1 MLYYI
6 YIYILI
12 YIFNIFPRNF
22 CMTTAWHIPGC
33 SKAAM
38 SGAAV
43 ARSCYKR
50 KRTVSASWKLST
62 TRPPDAI
69 SWCII
74 WSCIFMLFFLNVFSH
89 VFLEQLASSD
99 VMRTFCRK
107 AMTHTSAIFLDVL
120 HRLPGSCNIL
130 MYYMIL
136 YFHDFFFKCIFAC
149 FSRATCIFRRYAH
162 LLPRPFSRVL
172 PVGLPWADVVPALHK
187 ANPWRAH
194 DIPVIP
200 AAQWFDISTAHPS
213 SHKEGLEV
221 LL

>member
-1 MLYYI
+1 MTQAVWLQIALWKVISIFRTILAILQCCLAPGDHFMLYYI

-62 TRPPDAI
+62 TRPPDARI
-69 SWCII
+69 
-74 WSCIFMLFFLNVFSH
+74 L
-89 VFLEQLASSD
+89 QY
-99 VMRTFCRK
+99 
-107 AMTHTSAIFLDVL
+107 LDVL
-120 HRLPGSCNIL
+120 YDLVFSCCFL
-130 MYYMIL
+130 
-136 YFHDFFFKCIFAC
+136 KCIFAC

-162 LLPRPFSRVL
+162 LLPQSHDTYKRHLS
-172 PVGLPWADVVPALHK
+172 WCAASI
-187 ANPWRAH
+187 AH
-194 DIPVIP
+194 DCTARFLTARRPVAKQLNCWP
-200 AAQWFDISTAHPS
+200 SLNFAAQTAVTA
-213 SHKEGLEV
+213 GANV
-221 LL
+221 